1 MFPLITSCISDSLDS
16 GNRKLF
22 YEPVMYRNRAR
33 FSEPVIYSKPNA
45 NRFLTSFLLWFIY
58 ATIFLRLPRKSS
70 IKYKSRTLG
79 RCLLCLKCWRGL
91 KTKHLSFGSTTWCHL
106 HIMNSSC
113 GVQVQLHFGMWN
125 HRSLNR
131 NQTHVPCLAR
141 QIVNQQINREVP
153 QRAVLTE
160 LVGCPWQDWCQLKG
174 SNHPC
179 NPWE

>member
-22 YEPVMYRNRAR
+22 YEPVMYRNGAR
-33 FSEPVIYSKPNA
+33 FSQPVIYSKPNA

-113 GVQVQLHFGMWN
+113 GVQAQLHFGMWN

-141 QIVNQQINREVP
+141 QIVNQ
-153 QRAVLTE
+153 
-160 LVGCPWQDWCQLKG
+160 
-174 SNHPC
+174 
-179 NPWE
+179 